1 MLNRGQVQHE
11 DQRDEIKHRDCDM
24 DKGESGDR
32 QSLEVDMKMKEMYK
46 DISKKQDQN
55 CILMENETMLS
66 HEDNQGEHMH
76 IWLMRRLADSQK
88 C

>member
-1 MLNRGQVQHE
+1 
-11 DQRDEIKHRDCDM
+11 M